1 MGQLALDSHAKSTG
15 HQTSM
20 KNRSAGE
27 HLEEHLPFVL
37 QNCYYYCYCLIFGY
51 RSFCLD
57 HFRAHRL
64 HFRIQSQA
72 ATAGHLNG
80 KF

>member
-1 MGQLALDSHAKSTG
+1 MLCFRNVR
-15 HQTSM
+15 
-20 KNRSAGE
+20 NRS
-27 HLEEHLPFVL
+27 
-37 QNCYYYCYCLIFGY
+37 LIFGY

-57 HFRAHRL
+57 RFCAHRL

-80 KF
+80 KFQFNRSRIQNLERVKVS